1 MRIESPKNEWEKF
14 TKKSPSSSP
23 LVLNGH
29 WNNKS
34 FFFHL
39 VIVVMIMVMGI
50 KGVGH
55 SNLPNSL
62 HDKIGLGDVILPRG
76 DFRDVKG
83 GGSMS
88 MVAHLHP
95 EVDFFKNHP
104 MVILGR
110 LKKQDKPSLGL
121 GG

>member
-1 MRIESPKNEWEKF
+1 MRIKGPKNEWEKF

-23 LVLNGH
+23 LILDGH
-29 WNNKS
+29 GNNKS

-39 VIVVMIMVMGI
+39 MIVIMVMGI

-55 SNLPNSL
+55 SNVPNSL
-62 HDKIGLGDVILPRG
+62 HDKIGLGDVILPG
-76 DFRDVKG
+76 GEFRDVKG

-88 MVAHLHP
+88 VLTHLHP

-104 MVILGR
+104 MVILRR
-110 LKKQDKPSLGL
+110 LKK
-121 GG
+121 